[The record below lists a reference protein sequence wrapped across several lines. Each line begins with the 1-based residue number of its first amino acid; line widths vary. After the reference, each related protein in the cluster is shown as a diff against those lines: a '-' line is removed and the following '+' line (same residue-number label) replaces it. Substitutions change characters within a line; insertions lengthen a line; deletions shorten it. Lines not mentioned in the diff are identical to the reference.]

1 MDALVKVWTEGLAGD
16 RPYQI
21 ILTRQTFAHKAQRA
35 IHTLWSVMTQS
46 FNAVTDGSFTK
57 WARIAMATRALETT
71 LLLFA
76 HGSALRIARV
86 GSAARSW
93 LGAVMSSESCVKW
106 DERADWCGMAQWRHL
121 SISYSAV
128 MPQLTLLPNAGTSCI
143 YVLKKWH
150 KQTYNTNIMPVN

>member
-1 MDALVKVWTEGLAGD
+1 MDSLVKVWTEGLAGD

-21 ILTRQTFAHKAQRA
+21 ILTRQTFTHEPERE

-57 WARIAMATRALETT
+57 WARIAMATHALETA

-86 GSAARSW
+86 GSAARSRY
-93 LGAVMSSESCVKW
+93 GAVMSSESCVKW
-106 DERADWCGMAQWRHL
+106 GERADWCGIAQWRHL

-128 MPQLTLLPNAGTSCI
+128 MPQLTLLPNVGTWCI

-150 KQTYNTNIMPVN
+150 KQT